1 MVDDPAGAAGARG
14 AVTGADIARVFR
26 AEHGRAV
33 SVLIRALGDI
43 DLAEDAVQDAFAVAV
58 ERWPREGMPPSPAG
72 WIITTAR
79 HRAIDRLRR
88 ESTREA
94 RHAEALVVHAPPE
107 PREEGPVKDE
117 RLRLVFTCCHP
128 ALSPEAR
135 VALTL
140 RLLGGLT
147 TPEIAHAFLVPEAT
161 MAQRIVRAKKKIRD
175 NGIPYRVPR
184 DADLPGRL
192 AAVLA
197 VIYLVFNEG
206 HTASSGDELGRP
218 DLALEAIR
226 LGRVLVELMPDEP
239 EAMGLLALMLLT
251 EARRPARTDAAGEL
265 VLLPDQD
272 RSRWDAA
279 MVAEGHDL
287 VRRCLRRG
295 APGPYQLQAAVNAV
309 HTDATRAAD
318 TDWAQI
324 VQLYDHLLRV
334 APTDVV
340 RLNRVVAVAELD
352 GPQAALSDL
361 RRLGLEGYTPFHV
374 VRAELLGRVGRWAD
388 SAAEWSRAADLTGNA
403 PEARHLRARAAHAS
417 ERAAA
422 R

>member
-1 MVDDPAGAAGARG
+1 VVDDPAGAAGGRG

-79 HRAIDRLRR
+79 RRAIDRLRR

-94 RHAEALVVHAPPE
+94 RHEEALVVHAPPE

-295 APGPYQLQAAVNAV
+295 TPGPYQLQAAVNAV

-374 VRAELLGRVGRWAD
+374 VRAELLGRVGRWTD
-388 SAAEWSRAADLTGNA
+388 SSAEWSRAADLTGNA

-422 R
+422 Q

>member
-1 MVDDPAGAAGARG
+1 MTVS
-14 AVTGADIARVFR
+14 GADIARVFR

-43 DLAEDAVQDAFAVAV
+43 DLAEEAVQDAFTVAV

-79 HRAIDRLRR
+79 RRAIDRLRR

-94 RHAEALVVHAPPE
+94 RQAEAVALHAPDEGSGLP
-107 PREEGPVKDE
+107 EEGPVRDE

-128 ALSPEAR
+128 ALSREAQ

-161 MAQRIVRAKKKIRD
+161 MAQRIVRAKSKIRSA
-175 NGIPYRVPR
+175 GIPYRVPR
-184 DADLPGRL
+184 DEDLPARL
-192 AAVLA
+192 ASVLA
-197 VIYLVFNEG
+197 VLYLVFTEG
-206 HTASSGDELGRP
+206 HTATAGDDLGRP
-218 DLALEAIR
+218 DLAAEAIR

-251 EARRPARTDAAGEL
+251 EARRPARTDAAGDL
-265 VLLPDQD
+265 VLLADQD
-272 RSRWDAA
+272 RSLWDAA
-279 MVAEGHDL
+279 LVAEGHAL

-309 HTDATRAAD
+309 HTSAATAAD
-318 TDWAQI
+318 TDWSQVVA
-324 VQLYDHLLRV
+324 LYDHQLRI

-340 RLNRVVAVAELD
+340 RLNRAVAVAELD
-352 GPQAALSDL
+352 GPQAALALLD
-361 RRLGLEGYTPFHV
+361 GIDLEGYVAFHV
-374 VRAELLGRVGRWAD
+374 VRAELLGRLGRWPE
-388 SAAEWSRAADLTGNA
+388 SAAEWERAAGLSDNG
-403 PEARHLRARAAHAS
+403 PESRHLLARAARAAG
-417 ERAAA
+417 AAA
-422 R
+422 RTGDRR